1 MKNIHI
7 KATLPQPIQ
16 TATIRFSLSYPKSGS
31 CSLDLTPYGDYLLHV
46 DESNTE
52 GAVRR
57 TAEYKAAYNKVTMAM
72 CAHLSP
78 CICTYRHVPNNPKK
92 PRYLHWH
99 MKIPWLVNKD
109 AFMRQRRRLPKIRL
123 IDLDNWQLYPH
134 LVHPYISQDS
144 VEDRFICSIE
154 REMFFLLLVRIDYKA
169 FDGQGSFFIKT
180 KK

>member
-1 MKNIHI
+1 MHI
-7 KATLPQPIQ
+7 N
-16 TATIRFSLSYPKSGS
+16 G
-31 CSLDLTPYGDYLLHV
+31 
-46 DESNTE
+46 
-52 GAVRR
+52 
-57 TAEYKAAYNKVTMAM
+57 KV

-169 FDGQGSFFIKT
+169 FDGKEVSSSRPRSEYTLLNRAYPATSLASSFVIFASLYLGLYFASMT
-180 KK
+180 YGDDHNSGLSR